1 MKLREEGTTL
11 NGFLDRGSHFQGELT
26 FEESFRIDG
35 KFDGKIRAG
44 SELILGET
52 AEVSGEIEV
61 GRLSVNGSLKGTV
74 RARERIEI
82 LPRSRVLA
90 DLQTPVL
97 RVEEGAYFEGSCK
110 MGPAAADNVIEHPS
124 AK

>member
-1 MKLREEGTTL
+1 MKHREEGTTL

-35 KFDGKIRAG
+35 KFEGKIRAG

-52 AEVSGEIEV
+52 AEVSAEIEV

-110 MGPAAADNVIEHPS
+110 MGPAAAGNVVDHPS